1 MRRPEEHD
9 SANAAGAV
17 SLVRV
22 NGIDVSLKQV
32 VRHLGVADKLGFLG
46 EYARRE
52 LMRQLAEREGI
63 HPKPEDIQS
72 DVDGWRYRHRL
83 ESVEDTEAWLRS
95 GGITLGDVAEDAHAR
110 RSERMI
116 SERISE
122 GRIEPYFAQHT
133 LDFDEAE
140 VCWIHHRDRGV
151 IDEIELHTRE
161 DGADFCALAREFSQ
175 DERTRPAGG
184 FMGRLRREQLPK
196 GIAARLFAAEPGEI
210 FGPEKVPG
218 GFALYLLQ
226 RRYPATLDDRV
237 VNEIRDT
244 LFSQWLQRELQSA
257 DIHYPVLASRMPG
270 T

>member
-52 LMRQLAEREGI
+52 LIRQLAEREGI
-63 HPKPEDIQS
+63 HPKPEDVQS
-72 DVDGWRYRHRL
+72 DVDDWRYRHRL
-83 ESVEDTEAWLRS
+83 ERVEDTEAWLRS
-95 GGITLGDVAEDAHAR
+95 RGITLGDVAEDAHAR
-110 RSERMI
+110 RSEHMM
-116 SERISE
+116 SEKVTE

-140 VCWIHHRDRGV
+140 VCWIYHQDRSV
-151 IDEIELHTRE
+151 IEEIGFQIRE
-161 DGADFCALAREFSQ
+161 DGANFCALAREFSQ

-184 FMGRLRREQLPK
+184 FMGRLRREHLPK

-210 FGPEKVPG
+210 FGPEKTPG

-226 RRYPATLDDRV
+226 RSYPATLTDRV
-237 VNEIRDT
+237 ISEIRDT
-244 LFSQWLQRELQSA
+244 LFSNWLQAELQQA
-257 DIHYPVLASRMPG
+257 EICYPVRESV
-270 T
+270 